1 MLLPFLFYNRG
12 SKDIEGNERDA
23 NCSLPVVD
31 ENLEESDPY
40 IFNCDSSDIIV
51 VPAEDASS
59 SKDQKVSRS
68 PQENKKSNAK
78 KRLRKLTSKK
88 AVNQSNPMSRAD
100 NSNNPQD
107 LSSSTTDDDGDRQGL
122 ERKITSNEENSNTAT
137 GDKSSLDHEP
147 SGLNNSVESS
157 KKGQQKRN
165 FKRSPSSE
173 IGAEKGKVNAAT
185 LKSKGLTRST
195 SRKKEREEDKQETAV
210 TVAAVT
216 SAEEEFQEES
226 ELELNGDTRKTKE
239 KTNPKKNKRSS
250 GDEFSG
256 DDDSKQE
263 DIPEK
268 AADHKKK
275 KSFRVEEES
284 DDISHEESPGDMVR
298 MKSKEKLKDS
308 HEDKPKKKRSRNK
321 KSKTDSDGSPVKII
335 GGTANEQFEPEN
347 AIENP
352 QSKTKTSS
360 TSDKSSKKEKESTF
374 IEDKD
379 EPLGDMSFLINV
391 NSQISV
397 FVADASQDECELE
410 PMTARERNDVYKV
423 TQLYKLRARIGT
435 KAENNLTTVRL
446 SKQADTKMPKP
457 GRVDRLLSE
466 LSIVAFKE
474 SPKNQAKRKHAAT
487 CDGDKQTDG
496 EDPDQEEPPKKKL
509 SKKSRNSKV

>member
-1 MLLPFLFYNRG
+1 MVY
-12 SKDIEGNERDA
+12 
-23 NCSLPVVD
+23 
-31 ENLEESDPY
+31 ENLEDSDPY
-40 IFNCDSSDIIV
+40 IFNCDSSDVIV
-51 VPAEDASS
+51 VPAEDASN

-68 PQENKKSNAK
+68 PQENKKSNSK

-88 AVNQSNPMSRAD
+88 AVDQSNPMSRAD
-100 NSNNPQD
+100 NSNNSQD
-107 LSSSTTDDDGDRQGL
+107 LSSSATEDDGDRQVL
-122 ERKITSNEENSNTAT
+122 ERKFTSNEATSNTAT
-137 GDKSSLDHEP
+137 GDKSSLDHEL

-165 FKRSPSSE
+165 SKRSPSNE

-185 LKSKGLTRST
+185 LKSKGLTRSS
-195 SRKKEREEDKQETAV
+195 SRKKEREEDKQEKAA
-210 TVAAVT
+210 TVAAET
-216 SAEEEFQEES
+216 SAEVGLQEEP
-226 ELELNGDTRKTKE
+226 ELEFNGGIRKTKE

-250 GDEFSG
+250 EDEFSG
-256 DDDSKQE
+256 DDGIRQE

-268 AADHKKK
+268 AADPKKK

-284 DDISHEESPGDMVR
+284 DDVSHEESPGDMVR

-308 HEDKPKKKRSRNK
+308 PVHKKPEDKPKKKLSCNK
-321 KSKTDSDGSPVKII
+321 KSKMDSDGSPVKII
-335 GGTANEQFEPEN
+335 GKTANGQFEPEN

-466 LSIVAFKE
+466 LSIVASKE

-487 CDGDKQTDG
+487 CDGNKQTDG
-496 EDPDQEEPPKKKL
+496 EDPEQEEPPKKKL

>member
-1 MLLPFLFYNRG
+1 M
-12 SKDIEGNERDA
+12 
-23 NCSLPVVD
+23 VD
-31 ENLEESDPY
+31 ENLEDSDPH

-51 VPAEDASS
+51 VPAEDASN

-68 PQENKKSNAK
+68 PQENKKSNSK

-88 AVNQSNPMSRAD
+88 AVDQSNLMSRAD
-100 NSNNPQD
+100 NSNNSQD
-107 LSSSTTDDDGDRQGL
+107 LSSSATEDDGDRQVL
-122 ERKITSNEENSNTAT
+122 ERKFTSNEETSNTAT
-137 GDKSSLDHEP
+137 GDKSSLNHEL

-165 FKRSPSSE
+165 SKRSPSNE

-185 LKSKGLTRST
+185 LKSKSLTRS
-195 SRKKEREEDKQETAV
+195 SSKKKEREEDKQEKAA
-210 TVAAVT
+210 TVATET
-216 SAEEEFQEES
+216 SAEVGLQEEP
-226 ELELNGDTRKTKE
+226 ELEFNGEIRKTKE
-239 KTNPKKNKRSS
+239 KTNPKKKKRSS
-250 GDEFSG
+250 EDEFSG
-256 DDDSKQE
+256 DDGIKQE
-263 DIPEK
+263 DISEK
-268 AADHKKK
+268 AADPKKK

-284 DDISHEESPGDMVR
+284 DGVSHEESPGDMVR
-298 MKSKEKLKDS
+298 MKSKEQLKDS
-308 HEDKPKKKRSRNK
+308 PVHKKPEDDSNKKLSHNK
-321 KSKTDSDGSPVKII
+321 KSKTDSGGSPVKII
-335 GGTANEQFEPEN
+335 GQTANVQCEPEN
-347 AIENP
+347 AVENP
-352 QSKTKTSS
+352 QPKTKTSVGGISS
-360 TSDKSSKKEKESTF
+360 TSGKPLKKEKESGV

-466 LSIVAFKE
+466 LSIAASKEAFKE
-474 SPKNQAKRKHAAT
+474 SPKNQAKRKHAST
-487 CDGDKQTDG
+487 CDGNKQTDV
-496 EDPDQEEPPKKKL
+496 EDLHQEEPPKKKL

>member
-1 MLLPFLFYNRG
+1 M
-12 SKDIEGNERDA
+12 
-23 NCSLPVVD
+23 VD
-31 ENLEESDPY
+31 ENLEDSDPY
-40 IFNCDSSDIIV
+40 IFNCDSSDITV

-68 PQENKKSNAK
+68 PQEFKKSNSK

-88 AVNQSNPMSRAD
+88 AVDQSNPMNRAD
-100 NSNNPQD
+100 NSNNLQD
-107 LSSSTTDDDGDRQGL
+107 LSSSATEDDGDRQAL
-122 ERKITSNEENSNTAT
+122 ERKITSDEEKSNTAT
-137 GDKSSLDHEP
+137 SDKSSLDHEL
-147 SGLNNSVESS
+147 SGLNNSDESS

-165 FKRSPSSE
+165 SKRSPTNE
-173 IGAEKGKVNAAT
+173 IGAGKGKVNAAT

-216 SAEEEFQEES
+216 SAEEGLQEEP
-226 ELELNGDTRKTKE
+226 ELEFNGNARKTKE
-239 KTNPKKNKRSS
+239 KTNPKKKKRSS
-250 GDEFSG
+250 EDEFSA
-256 DDDSKQE
+256 DDGNEQE

-275 KSFRVEEES
+275 KSLRAEEES
-284 DDISHEESPGDMVR
+284 DDISHEESPGELVR
-298 MKSKEKLKDS
+298 IKSKEKLKDS
-308 HEDKPKKKRSRNK
+308 HKDKPKKKLSRNK
-321 KSKTDSDGSPVKII
+321 KSKTDSDGIPVQII
-335 GGTANEQFEPEN
+335 DETANGQFEPES
-347 AIENP
+347 AVENP

-360 TSDKSSKKEKESTF
+360 PSDKSSKKEKESTF

-446 SKQADTKMPKP
+446 SKQADTTMPKP

-466 LSIVAFKE
+466 LSIVASKE
-474 SPKNQAKRKHAAT
+474 SPKNQAKRKHAAS
-487 CDGDKQTDG
+487 CDGNQQTDG
-496 EDPDQEEPPKKKL
+496 EDPGQEEPPKKKL